1 VETGSTRFTLTGHK
15 QTIRALAFSP
25 NGKILASGENYQ
37 TIYLWDVTT
46 GQQLTNSQT
55 ETTVN
60 TLQFSPDGK
69 TLIGGSWNGK
79 IQLLDAHTL
88 RLLSTHIGH
97 TDWVNALMFS
107 EDGKTLFSASRDG
120 TILLWDW
127 EKIAQVDN

>member
-1 VETGSTRFTLTGHK
+1 VEAGSTRFTLTGHK

-55 ETTVN
+55 ETTAN

-69 TLIGGSWNGK
+69 TLIIGGWNGK
-79 IQLLDAHTL
+79 LHLLDAHTL

-97 TDWVNALMFS
+97 TNWVNALMFS

-127 EKIAQVDN
+127 EKIAQVAN